1 MSILM
6 KTKKRKT
13 NKRLHLPLL
22 GGASGGLHLVKAG
35 LYSLIVLIFSFV
47 STANCQLP
55 SDSLQNGALSSNTT
69 QLKISLLTCGSGEDL
84 YSVYGHSAIRVVD
97 FLRGTDVVYNY
108 GTFNFGDPDF
118 YLKFTRG
125 KLLYYVNDEQFQGFM
140 NMYLQDGRSV
150 YEQVL
155 NLNPA
160 DAKAV
165 NEYLINNLKEENKY
179 YKYDFLFDNCSTRL
193 KDVFSQTFGNRFRLG
208 HIIADDSMSFRTVL
222 NYYERNIHWER
233 LGINLLL
240 SNRVD
245 DKMTNEQSTFL
256 PDYLMRAFAVS
267 TLDGSPIVKE
277 TTQLL
282 PEKNNSN
289 STTNEP
295 KLFAWLLLLGVLII
309 SFSPMKKFLIYF
321 DVLFFLVLGL
331 LGCFMLFM
339 WFGTEHIVCAWNRNL
354 LWAFPLHVVFA
365 FLIPRESTQKLI
377 YAKYAS
383 MLLIVSMFYSLF
395 AQQEYIAEITPILI
409 LILYRL
415 SKYSKRTLNNLAF
428 KKFF

>member
-1 MSILM
+1 MRILM
-6 KTKKRKT
+6 KTKERKT
-13 NKRLHLPLL
+13 NKWLHLNLL
-22 GGASGGLHLVKAG
+22 GRVKGGLHLVKAS

-55 SDSLQNGALSSNTT
+55 TDSLQNA

-295 KLFAWLLLLGVLII
+295 KLYAWLLLLGVLII
-309 SFSPMKKFLIYF
+309 SFSPMKKCLIYF